1 MSGTGPGT
9 LDTSFRLPFA
19 PISFTERESECE
31 DCPRRAEETPG
42 PRARALSAASLP
54 RC

>member
-19 PISFTERESECE
+19 PISFTERERECK
-31 DCPRRAEETPG
+31 DCPRHAEEAPG
-42 PRARALSAASLP
+42 SRGPVLSVLCLP